1 MGDGPAF
8 SSLWPGSLAVAT
20 VVLLGTLDTKGT
32 EYDFLRRQ
40 VQAAGC
46 DTILIDAGILGDAQV
61 PADVSNHEVAAA
73 AGEDLA
79 ALAAAGDRGAAVA
92 AMARGAET
100 VLARL
105 HAEGHLHGLLGMG
118 GSGATSL
125 VALASRALPV
135 GVPKLIVSTVASGN
149 TRAYVG
155 TSDLALMHSVVD
167 IAGINSV
174 SERILGNAAV
184 AMAAMASHH
193 ASFTPS
199 FGDKPCLGATM
210 FGVTTPCV
218 TEARRWL
225 EEHGY
230 EVLVFHATGVG
241 GRSMEALMRSGHITG
256 VLDVT
261 TAELADELA
270 GGVLSAGPDRLETAG
285 SLGLSQVVTLGGLD
299 MVNFGPME
307 TVPEQ
312 YRARNLYRH
321 NPAVTLM
328 RTTPEECAEL
338 GRRIAAKLNRA
349 EGPVSL
355 FIPRRG
361 ISAISTEGGVFH
373 DAEADAALMSEL
385 QAGLE
390 SRVEV
395 VEMDTDINDPALARA
410 MAQRLHEH
418 YQAWRATERDRVI
431 AAGKEES
438 AEAGAGAPGR
448 PHAFARSS

>member
-1 MGDGPAF
+1 
-8 SSLWPGSLAVAT
+8 VAT

-46 DTILIDAGILGDAQV
+46 DTILIDGGILGAPQV
-61 PADVSNHEVAAA
+61 APDIGQEEVAAA

-92 AMARGAET
+92 AMTRGAQEI
-100 VLARL
+100 LARL
-105 HAEGHLHGLLGMG
+105 YADGLLHGLLGMG

-125 VALASRALPV
+125 VGLASRVLPV

-155 TSDLALMHSVVD
+155 TSDLALMYSVVD
-167 IAGINSV
+167 IAGVNSV
-174 SERILGNAAV
+174 SERILGNAA
-184 AMAAMASHH
+184 AAIAGMASHY
-193 ASFTPS
+193 ASFIPS
-199 FGDKPCLGATM
+199 FGGRPCLGATM

-225 EEHGY
+225 EERGY

-270 GGVLSAGPDRLETAG
+270 GGVLSAGPDRLEAAG
-285 SLGLSQVVTLGGLD
+285 ALGLPQVVTLGGLD
-299 MVNFGPME
+299 IVNFGPMD
-307 TVPEQ
+307 TVPER
-312 YRARNLYRH
+312 YRARHLCRH

-328 RTTPEECAEL
+328 RTTPDECAEL

-349 EGPVSL
+349 VGPLTL
-355 FIPRRG
+355 FVPRRG
-361 ISAISTEGGVFH
+361 ISAISVEGGVFH
-373 DAEADAALMSEL
+373 DPEADAALIGEL
-385 QAGLE
+385 RAGLE
-390 SRVEV
+390 PGVEV
-395 VEMDTDINDPALARA
+395 VEMDTDINDPAFARA

-418 YQAWRATERDRVI
+418 HQAGQAGGRDRVT
-431 AAGKEES
+431 ASGKEER

>member
-1 MGDGPAF
+1 M
-8 SSLWPGSLAVAT
+8 AT
-20 VVLLGTLDTKGT
+20 VVLLGTLDTKGL
-32 EYDFLRRQ
+32 EYGFLRRQ

-46 DTILIDAGILGDAQV
+46 DTILIDAGILGDPQV
-61 PADVSNHEVAAA
+61 SADISREEVAAA

-79 ALAAAGDRGAAVA
+79 GLAAAGDRGAAVA
-92 AMARGAET
+92 AMARGAEK

-105 HAEGHLHGLLGMG
+105 FGDGLLHGLLGMG

-125 VALASRALPV
+125 ISLASRALPV
-135 GVPKLIVSTVASGN
+135 GVPKLVVSTVASGN

-155 TSDLALMHSVVD
+155 TSDLALMYSVVD

-174 SERILGNAAV
+174 SERILGNAA
-184 AMAAMASHH
+184 AAMAGMAGHY

-199 FGDKPCLGATM
+199 TGRKPCLGATM

-241 GRSMEALMRSGHITG
+241 GMSMEALMQSGLITG

-270 GGVLSAGPDRLETAG
+270 GGVLAAGPDRLEVAG
-285 SLGLSQVVTLGGLD
+285 SLGLPQVVTLGGLD
-299 MVNFGPME
+299 IVNFGPVP
-307 TVPEQ
+307 TVPDR
-312 YRARNLYRH
+312 YRERNLYRH

-328 RTTPEECAEL
+328 RTTREECAEL
-338 GRRIAAKLNRA
+338 GRRIAGKLNRA
-349 EGPVSL
+349 TGPLTV

-361 ISAISTEGGVFH
+361 FSSIGIAGGVFH
-373 DAEADAALMSEL
+373 DPEADAALILEL
-385 QAGLE
+385 RAGLE
-390 SRVEV
+390 PWVEV
-395 VEMDTDINDPALARA
+395 VETDTDINDPGFAQA
-410 MAQRLHEH
+410 MAQCLHKH
-418 YQAWRATERDRVI
+418 YQAWQAGERERVK
-431 AAGKEES
+431 AAGKEGS
-438 AEAGAGAPGR
+438 AEAEAGAPGR
-448 PHAFARSS
+448 PHALSRS

>member
-1 MGDGPAF
+1 M
-8 SSLWPGSLAVAT
+8 AT
-20 VVLLGTLDTKGT
+20 VALLGTLDTKGA
-32 EYDFLRRQ
+32 EYGFLREQ
-40 VQAAGC
+40 VRAAGC
-46 DTILIDAGILGDAQV
+46 ETVLIDAGIMGEPPVAPDITRQQ
-61 PADVSNHEVAAA
+61 VAAA
-73 AGEDLA
+73 AGEDVA

-92 AMARGAET
+92 AMARGA
-100 VLARL
+100 
-105 HAEGHLHGLLGMG
+105 AEILSGLFAGGRLHGLLGMG

-125 VALASRALPV
+125 VGLASRVLPV

-155 TSDLALMHSVVD
+155 TSDLALMYSVVD

-174 SERILGNAAV
+174 SERVLGNAAAAV
-184 AMAAMASHH
+184 AGMARHYAG
-193 ASFTPS
+193 FEPR
-199 FGDKPCLGATM
+199 FGGKPCVGATM

-218 TEARRWL
+218 TVARQFL

-241 GRSMEALMRSGHITG
+241 GMSMEALMRSGLITG

-270 GGVLSAGPDRLETAG
+270 GGVLAAGPDRLEVAG
-285 SLGLSQVVTLGGLD
+285 GLGLPQVVTLGGLD
-299 MVNFGPME
+299 IVNFGPAD
-307 TVPEQ
+307 TVPER
-312 YRARNLYRH
+312 YRGRNLYRH

-328 RTTPEECAEL
+328 RTSREECAAL

-349 EGPVSL
+349 SGPLTV

-361 ISAISTEGGVFH
+361 MSSIGTTGGVFH
-373 DAEADAALMSEL
+373 DPQADAALISEL
-385 QAGLE
+385 RAGLDP
-390 SRVEV
+390 RVEV
-395 VEMDTDINDPALARA
+395 VEMDTDINAPAFARA

-418 YQAWRATERDRVI
+418 YQAWQARVQTGST

-438 AEAGAGAPGR
+438 AEAEAGGPGR
-448 PHAFARSS
+448 PHAFARS